1 MATNK
6 PDDEPQ
12 NSHTPRTARG
22 RFIRLNKFRRPWSL
36 STQLLLG
43 AFLSLLAAVLAFSL
57 FYLIG
62 NACLDHTVYGN
73 KFSEKMSERQFRRL
87 QDYVIQENITS
98 SNLNRLNAWCSRE
111 NGIYLTL
118 YKDSRLIY
126 ESSAS
131 AKQKVGSESF
141 IPESE
146 DAEQEFSLS
155 FSDGVEVQTFLYY
168 FAGDAFYFWMIG
180 ISGLLSFTVFS
191 LCFITL
197 IHRKLTYIKQLKS
210 ELDILAG
217 GDLTYA
223 ITVRGR
229 DELSD
234 LASGIDEMRRSIL
247 THQESED
254 AIRSA
259 NSQLVTAMS
268 HDLRT
273 PLTSLMAYLELL
285 DRDKVQNEQ
294 QRRHLIR
301 QSLSQ
306 TVSIK
311 AMADK
316 LFEYFLVYTSEW
328 EQPELENMDADE
340 IMGLFWQEYT
350 FALENHGFAVETAFG
365 KLNGTLKINIE
376 LLRRAF
382 DNLYSNILKYAEP
395 SKHVQI
401 RYFRENDHVVLILQ
415 NTISP
420 SPDRIES
427 TNIGLNTC
435 RRILKM
441 FGGSFETQESE
452 RIYRVTL
459 LLPLI

>member
-1 MATNK
+1 M
-6 PDDEPQ
+6 
-12 NSHTPRTARG
+12 
-22 RFIRLNKFRRPWSL
+22 
-36 STQLLLG
+36 QLLLG
-43 AFLSLLAAVLAFSL
+43 ALLSLLAAVLTFGL
-57 FYLIG
+57 CCLIG

-73 KFSEKMSERQFRRL
+73 KFSEKMSDRQFRRL
-87 QDYVIQENITS
+87 QDYVTEENITS
-98 SNLNRLNAWCSRE
+98 GNLSRLNAWCSRE
-111 NGIYLTL
+111 KGIYLTL
-118 YKDSRLIY
+118 YKDGQLIY

-131 AKQKVGSESF
+131 LERVPDSDGF
-141 IPESE
+141 DPESE
-146 DAEQEFSLS
+146 NAEREFSLS
-155 FSDGVEVQTFLYY
+155 FSDGIKVQAFLYY

-180 ISGLLSFTVFS
+180 VSGLLSFVVFS

-197 IHRKLTYIKQLKS
+197 IHRKLTYIERLKR

-223 ITVRGR
+223 VTIRGQ
-229 DELSD
+229 DELSE

-247 THQESED
+247 AHQESEN

-285 DRDKVQNEQ
+285 DRDKVKDEE

-306 TVSIK
+306 TMSIK

-328 EQPELENMDADE
+328 EQPELEIISADE
-340 IMGLFWQEYT
+340 IMGHFWHEYA
-350 FALENHGFAVETAFG
+350 FSLESHGFSVKTDFG
-365 KLNGTLKINIE
+365 ELNGTLKINIE
-376 LLRRAF
+376 MLRRAF
-382 DNLYSNILKYAEP
+382 DNLYANIVKYAEP
-395 SKHVQI
+395 SEPVLI
-401 RYFRENDHVVLILQ
+401 RYRRENSHVVLALE
-415 NTISP
+415 NAVISGQ
-420 SPDRIES
+420 DRIES

-441 FGGSFETQESE
+441 HNGSFETKENDGIFTAE
-452 RIYRVTL
+452 LR
-459 LLPLI
+459 LPLSESKNN

>member
-1 MATNK
+1 MTRK
-6 PDDEPQ
+6 
-12 NSHTPRTARG
+12 TA
-22 RFIRLNKFRRPWSL
+22 IRSAPYGEGGIGLNKFRHPWSL

-43 AFLSLLAAVLAFSL
+43 AMLSLFAAVLAFSL
-57 FYLIG
+57 FCLLG
-62 NACLDHTVYGN
+62 NNCLDHTVYG
-73 KFSEKMSERQFRRL
+73 KKISEKMSERQFRYL

-98 SNLNRLNAWCSRE
+98 DNVNRLNAWCSRE

-118 YKDSRLIY
+118 YKDGRLIY

-131 AKQKVGSESF
+131 QEQKLNTEGLD
-141 IPESE
+141 PEFE
-146 DAEQEFSLS
+146 DAEREFSLS
-155 FSDGVEVQTFLYY
+155 FSDDVKVQAFLYY
-168 FAGDAFYFWMIG
+168 FASDAFYFWMIG
-180 ISGLLSFTVFS
+180 VSGLLSFFVFS
-191 LCFITL
+191 LCFFTL
-197 IHRKLTYIKQLKS
+197 IHRKLAYIEQLKQ

-217 GDLTYA
+217 GDLAY
-223 ITVRGR
+223 TVTIRGR
-229 DELSD
+229 DELSE

-247 THQESED
+247 AHQESED

-285 DRDKVQNEQ
+285 DRDKVTDEQ

-301 QSLSQ
+301 QSLTQ

-328 EQPELENMDADE
+328 EDPELENMDADE
-340 IMGLFWQEYT
+340 IMRHFWQEYA
-350 FALENHGFAVETAFG
+350 FALESYGFFVDTSFE
-365 KLNGTLKINIE
+365 KLSGILKTNIE

-382 DNLYSNILKYAEP
+382 DNLYSNLLKYADPSEP
-395 SKHVQI
+395 VQI
-401 RYFRENDHVVLILQ
+401 RYFRENDQVILILQ
-415 NTISP
+415 NTVSP
-420 SPDRIES
+420 LQDRIES

-435 RRILKM
+435 RRILRM
-441 FGGSFETQESE
+441 LGGSFEVQVSDNIFSV
-452 RIYRVTL
+452 RL
-459 LLPLI
+459 SLPI